1 MYEQIKSVEAGYSD
15 IVFVE
20 FEICR
25 AGHRPIG
32 QSTYLLQVQLPHSG
46 VVSARGSPHSVWL
59 PHHRIH
65 PSISQHD
72 LHPPCQSLCGDTLVR
87 LLIRHEERSLVGSDT
102 GDLKDKSE

>member
-46 VVSARGSPHSVWL
+46 VVSTRGSPHSMRL

-65 PSISQHD
+65 PSIHQND
-72 LHPPCQSLCGDTLVR
+72 LHPSGKSL
-87 LLIRHEERSLVGSDT
+87 
-102 GDLKDKSE
+102 